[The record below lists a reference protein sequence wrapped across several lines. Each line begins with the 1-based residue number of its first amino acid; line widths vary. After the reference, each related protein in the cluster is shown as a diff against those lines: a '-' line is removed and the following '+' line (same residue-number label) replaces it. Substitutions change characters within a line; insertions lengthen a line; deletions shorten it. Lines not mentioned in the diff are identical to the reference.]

1 MEGENPYLQ
10 QVYVETEIV
19 LWAQES
25 DTNGDALDVIDKQ
38 RRWVFKYNSFKD
50 FGSFY
55 ESRKDFE
62 KQHHISFEER
72 PIILPLLN
80 KIEPYFNK
88 LDRGI
93 CTVTIHKYPKMFCE
107 NDLLVFA
114 GFLLVSC
121 FLLFNFC
128 LFMI

>member
-10 QVYVETEIV
+10 TEIV
-19 LWAQES
+19 LWTQES
-25 DTNGDALDVIDKQ
+25 EENGDALDVIDKE
-38 RRWVFKYNSFKD
+38 RKWVFKYKSFKD

-80 KIEPYFNK
+80 KIEPYFSK
-88 LDRGI
+88 LHHGI
-93 CTVTIHKYPKMFCE
+93 FVLSIIINIQKMF
-107 NDLLVFA
+107 DKMLYLFLLVF
-114 GFLLVSC
+114 L
-121 FLLFNFC
+121 
-128 LFMI
+128 